1 MIFLWFLQTGNQAS
15 NIESVSANLQLGLN
29 EVSMGMPQ
37 ICFFMKFPEISLY
50 ASTNLFLMHDKKA
63 HNLINL
69 LWWIKFVSGLKT
81 FLVRIA
87 FTNSLCMLLAV
98 NSPLENIHFHQLC
111 MSKKM
116 IHPQDLQNCNF
127 LQLNW
132 YQTTK
137 KRIC

>member
-1 MIFLWFLQTGNQAS
+1 
-15 NIESVSANLQLGLN
+15 
-29 EVSMGMPQ
+29 
-37 ICFFMKFPEISLY
+37 
-50 ASTNLFLMHDKKA
+50 
-63 HNLINL
+63 
-69 LWWIKFVSGLKT
+69 
-81 FLVRIA
+81 
-87 FTNSLCMLLAV
+87 MLLAV

-137 KRIC
+137 KEFVNKNMELVKFHAFEMY